1 MRYIKPSLPAVLIC
15 LMIISIIAVSLLPS
29 RKIVGGSFA
38 EMIFPQRLHYQVPDT
53 NAIPADEN
61 GDLIRYG
68 KNLVQNT
75 AYFFGPKGIIAPI
88 TNGMNCQNCHMDG
101 GLKAFGN
108 PFTLVSSTYPRYRPR
123 SGRVESIEFRVNDCL
138 ERSLDGSTI
147 DSASYEMKAIVAY
160 IKWTGNNVTDANPPV
175 GTGSPEPEY
184 LDRAADPLKGRQ
196 VFLAHCARCH
206 GAEGGGVFMKDSTG
220 YIYPPLWGK
229 GSFTKNAGLYR
240 LGRLAGFVKHN
251 MPYDSVKLGFLL
263 SDEDAWD
270 VSAYITSQP
279 RHEKVFNSDWPDISK
294 KPFDHPFGPFAD
306 PFPES
311 QHKYGPFDTI
321 INYYKRNKKP

>member
-1 MRYIKPSLPAVLIC
+1 MRSVKSSLPAVFIC
-15 LMIISIIAVSLLPS
+15 LMIFSIIGVRLLPS
-29 RKIVGGSFA
+29 QKIVSGSFA
-38 EMIFPQRLHYQVPDT
+38 EMIFPQQLHYQVPDT
-53 NAIPADEN
+53 NEIPADEN

-68 KNLVQNT
+68 KNLIQNT
-75 AYFFGPKGIIAPI
+75 SYFFGPKGIIAPI

-108 PFTLVSSTYPRYRPR
+108 PFTSVASSYPRYRPR
-123 SGRVESIEFRVNDCL
+123 SGRVESIEFRVNDCM
-138 ERSLDGSTI
+138 ERSLDGSAI
-147 DSASYEMKAIVAY
+147 DSASYEMRAIVAY
-160 IKWTGNNVTDANPPV
+160 IKWTGNNVTETTPPTGV
-175 GTGSPEPEY
+175 GSPEPRL
-184 LDRAADPLKGRQ
+184 LDRAADPVKGRQ

-206 GAEGGGVFMKDSTG
+206 GTEGGGVLLKDSSG
-220 YIYPPLWGK
+220 YIYPPLWGD

-251 MPYDSVKLGFLL
+251 MPFDSAKLGFRL

-270 VSAYITSQP
+270 VSAYIASQP

-294 KPFDHPFGPFAD
+294 KPVDHPFGPFAD
-306 PFPES
+306 PFPEQ